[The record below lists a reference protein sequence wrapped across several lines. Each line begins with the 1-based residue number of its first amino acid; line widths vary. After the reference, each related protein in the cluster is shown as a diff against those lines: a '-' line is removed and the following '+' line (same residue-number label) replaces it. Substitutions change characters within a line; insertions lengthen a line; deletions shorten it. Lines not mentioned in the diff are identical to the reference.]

1 MNPLI
6 SRIWDVWTNTPQ
18 DELFA
23 ILSEFRLDYGAD
35 DTWLHA
41 IDIIEEAVLKEEY
54 QRAEVIFEE
63 MRPSNLSYLDYEVF
77 IETLDAARW
86 DY

>member
-54 QRAEVIFEE
+54 DRAEVIFEE
-63 MRPSNLSYLDYEVF
+63 MRPAYMSYLDYEVF
-77 IETLDAARW
+77 IDVLDSARW
-86 DY
+86 NY